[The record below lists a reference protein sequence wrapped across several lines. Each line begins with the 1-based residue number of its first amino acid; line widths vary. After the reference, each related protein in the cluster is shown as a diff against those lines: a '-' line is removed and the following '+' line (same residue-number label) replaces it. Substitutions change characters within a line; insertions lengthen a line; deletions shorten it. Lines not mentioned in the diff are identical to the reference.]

1 LQPFLSLTNDRRRVK
16 FGACAA
22 GCKYFTIQSMLLP
35 FNVISHQ
42 PLAQK
47 VDDIILKAA
56 HGVQFRRQAK
66 ELILGGY
73 EIRVFV
79 DGVKRPYERS
89 WMCDSE
95 LEGLLPE
102 MEAWFESVIRTG
114 KA

>member
-1 LQPFLSLTNDRRRVK
+1 
-16 FGACAA
+16 
-22 GCKYFTIQSMLLP
+22 MLLP
-35 FNVISHQ
+35 FNVISHK

-47 VDDIILKAA
+47 VDEIIVKAA

-79 DGVKRPYERS
+79 DGVKRPYEKS
-89 WMCDSE
+89 WMCDGE
-95 LEGLLPE
+95 LERLLPD
-102 MEAWFESVIRTG
+102 MEAWFESVRQTS